1 MTVLQESSALLE
13 AMIKR
18 GLSEVW
24 TMADLQ
30 QRRFRLWPWKRA
42 NRGTKA
48 PVVPPTTHALAEK
61 LTELVH
67 FERGVAALYYYL
79 PDDALTHLAHRLCQA
94 HESQNVVQQGGDR
107 ELHVKEVALASWR
120 AVSAIWWSA
129 VWQPEEIL
137 ATFGFRMIEL
147 LRAQND
153 LWSIVVDP
161 RAQCFGLAVAN
172 NETHHYWCVLVIGQ
186 RGQDMGSDAATAAR

>member
-1 MTVLQESSALLE
+1 
-13 AMIKR
+13 
-18 GLSEVW
+18 
-24 TMADLQ
+24 MADLS

-42 NRGTKA
+42 NPVA
-48 PVVPPTTHALAEK
+48 PVPVVQPTAQELAAK

-79 PDDALTHLAHRLCQA
+79 PDDSLAHLAQRLCQT
-94 HESQNVVQQGGDR
+94 HESQRVVQQGVDR
-107 ELHVKEVALASWR
+107 ELRVKEAAFESWH

-137 ATFGFRMIEL
+137 ATFGFRMIET

-153 LWSIVVDP
+153 LWSIVVDA
-161 RAQCFGLAVAN
+161 RAQCFGLAVTN
-172 NETHHYWCVLVIGQ
+172 DETHRYWCALVIGQ
-186 RGQDMGSDAATAAR
+186 KGQEMGGDSATAAR